1 MSPQDSIEWAEKANQ
16 VFSELFLAEVHTKT
30 WEKYKLCL
38 DLAHIIEL
46 AK

>member
-1 MSPQDSIEWAEKANQ
+1 MSPQESIGWAEKANQ
-16 VFSELFLAEVHTKT
+16 VFSELFDAKKHTKT
-30 WEKYKLCL
+30 WRKYKLCL